1 MLTTREL
8 RQAPGSQSADRS
20 DGIRADADRP
30 SGGPNPLGC
39 HPQPIRTDPPGALGM
54 REKSAMWVR
63 WWWERRSCT
72 IISGNLNVTWGCFG
86 LRSAWRERLETY
98 QAPPSN
104 FRFQSTPMHPQE
116 PPQAQAYCGKQLDEP
131 PSDSPPPSAPQA
143 LLQAQAYA
151 ESNWMSPQVT
161 VLPKVLPSTLQAHC
175 QAQAYAASNW
185 TSSPVPSLHLN
196 LDCVPN
202 PDVHH
207 CSSSGAFFI
216 KFICKTINKYEVD

>member
-1 MLTTREL
+1 MLTTWEL

-131 PSDSPPPSAPQA
+131 PSDSPPPSAP
-143 LLQAQAYA
+143 
-151 ESNWMSPQVT
+151 
-161 VLPKVLPSTLQAHC
+161 PSTGLCGKQLDAPPSDGPPPSAHPKHWLMWQATE
-175 QAQAYAASNW
+175 QA
-185 TSSPVPSLHLN
+185 P
-196 LDCVPN
+196 
-202 PDVHH
+202 
-207 CSSSGAFFI
+207 
-216 KFICKTINKYEVD
+216 K